1 MSALKKW
8 ALAVIVNLWLWYAIA
23 LFFGFKILQFLS
35 SLGVQ

>member
-8 ALAVIVNLWLWYAIA
+8 ALAVSVNLWLWWCIA
-23 LFFGFKILQFLS
+23 LFFGYKILQFLN